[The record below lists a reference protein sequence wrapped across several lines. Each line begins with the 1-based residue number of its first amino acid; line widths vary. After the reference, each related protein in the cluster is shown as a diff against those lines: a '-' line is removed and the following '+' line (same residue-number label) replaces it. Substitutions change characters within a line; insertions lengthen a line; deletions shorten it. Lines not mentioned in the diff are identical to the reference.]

1 MSNEYYLIDLKR
13 QEYYELGQTFNFKH
27 FEAFNSYTTQKALP
41 KYINIAKTCISL
53 WLDRFVNDTPKE
65 TTDNI
70 QYILAFTKDI
80 YDWIMQEPNN
90 NYICVSTEEFNKL
103 IEETIDPDCK
113 MKWYSF
119 CSYRDKYFKKI
130 GSRYLE
136 SNVPYSS

>member
-1 MSNEYYLIDLKR
+1 MSNEYYLVDLKR

-27 FEAFNSYTTQKALP
+27 FEAFNSYTTPRALP

-80 YDWIMQEPNN
+80 YDWIMQEPDN

-103 IEETIDPDCK
+103 IEEIVDPDCK

-119 CSYRDKYFKKI
+119 GSYRDKYFKKI